1 MSVHKA
7 RCSVAGFL
15 ALAAVLP
22 AAAQD
27 FDPAALDLP
36 ALVEC
41 RADVPTYN
49 GFAFWLAGE
58 PDAADRLGWR
68 KVDSGNP
75 FLSQYELEKPLVA
88 FGSETRTL
96 VFTSS
101 GPMAVL
107 DGITA
112 PDLAKKLGIEPMI
125 STPQKFLGEKVV
137 SERSE
142 TSEGI
147 TFATRISLNVSTV
160 ETHPGK
166 VLAGCS
172 YKVEVM

>member
-1 MSVHKA
+1 MHGV
-7 RCSVAGFL
+7 RCFAASFL
-15 ALAAVLP
+15 LLAAALP

-27 FDPAALDLP
+27 FDPATLDLP

-58 PDAADRLGWR
+58 PDAARQLGWR
-68 KVDSGNP
+68 SVDSGNP
-75 FLSQYELEKPLVA
+75 FLSQYELEKPLTA
-88 FGSETRTL
+88 FGAETKTL

-107 DGITA
+107 DGTTPA
-112 PDLAKKLGIEPMI
+112 ELAKRLGIEPMM

-137 SERSE
+137 SEKTE
-142 TSEGI
+142 TSEGV

-172 YKVEVM
+172 YKIDIK

>member
-1 MSVHKA
+1 MA
-7 RCSVAGFL
+7 REVFCSAAGFML
-15 ALAAVLP
+15 LAAASPV
-22 AAAQD
+22 AAQD

-41 RADVPTYN
+41 RSDLPTYN
-49 GFAFWLAGE
+49 GFAFWLTGE
-58 PDAADRLGWR
+58 PDAAGRLGWR
-68 KVDSGNP
+68 KVESGNP
-75 FLSQYELEKPLVA
+75 FLSQYELEKPLAA
-88 FGSETRTL
+88 FGAETKTL

-107 DGITA
+107 DGIA
-112 PDLAKKLGIEPMI
+112 AADLAKRLGIEPMI

-137 SERSE
+137 SEKTE
-142 TSEGI
+142 TSEGV

-160 ETHPGK
+160 ETHPDK

-172 YKVEVM
+172 YKIEVK

>member
-1 MSVHKA
+1 MLLATSV
-7 RCSVAGFL
+7 
-15 ALAAVLP
+15 P
-22 AAAQD
+22 ATAQD

-49 GFAFWLAGE
+49 SLALWLTGE
-58 PDAADRLGWR
+58 SDAAGKLGWR

-75 FLSQYELEKPLVA
+75 FLSQYELEKPLAA
-88 FGSETRTL
+88 FGMATKTL

-107 DGITA
+107 DGTA
-112 PDLAKKLGIEPMI
+112 ATDLAKKIGVEPMI
-125 STPQKFLGEKVV
+125 SNPQKFLGEKVV
-137 SERSE
+137 SENTE
-142 TSEGI
+142 TSEGV
-147 TFATRISLNVSTV
+147 TLATRISLNVSTV

-172 YKVEVM
+172 YTMEIK

>member
-1 MSVHKA
+1 M
-7 RCSVAGFL
+7 L
-15 ALAAVLP
+15 LAALP

-41 RADVPTYN
+41 RVDVPTYN
-49 GFAFWLAGE
+49 GLALWLTGE
-58 PDAADRLGWR
+58 SDAAEKLGWR

-75 FLSQYELEKPLVA
+75 FLSQYELEKPLAA
-88 FGSETRTL
+88 FGMETKTL

-107 DGITA
+107 EGVTA
-112 PDLAKKLGIEPMI
+112 IDLAKELGIKPMI

-137 SERSE
+137 LEETE
-142 TSEGI
+142 TSEGV
-147 TFATRISLNVSTV
+147 TLATRISLNVSTV

-172 YKVEVM
+172 YIIEVK

>member
-1 MSVHKA
+1 MHRA
-7 RCSVAGFL
+7 RCPVAGFL
-15 ALAAVLP
+15 LLAAASP
-22 AAAQD
+22 IAAQD
-27 FDPAALDLP
+27 FDPTALDLP

-41 RADVPTYN
+41 RAEVPTYN

-58 PDAADRLGWR
+58 PDAADKLGWR

-75 FLSQYELEKPLVA
+75 FLSQYEVEKPLAV
-88 FGSETRTL
+88 FGAETKTL

-107 DGITA
+107 DGTTA
-112 PDLAKKLGIEPMI
+112 PELAKKLGIEPMI
-125 STPQKFLGEKVV
+125 STEQKFLGEKVV
-137 SERSE
+137 LEKTE
-142 TSEGI
+142 TSEGV
-147 TFATRISLNVSTV
+147 TFATSISLNVSTV

-172 YKVEVM
+172 YKIDVN

>member
-1 MSVHKA
+1 MHRA
-7 RCSVAGFL
+7 YCFAAGLL
-15 ALAAVLP
+15 ALAAVRP

-27 FDPAALDLP
+27 FDPSALDLP
-36 ALVEC
+36 ALLEC
-41 RADVPTYN
+41 RVDVPTYN

-58 PDAADRLGWR
+58 TNAADTLGWR

-75 FLSQYELEKPLVA
+75 FLSQYELEEPLAA
-88 FGSETRTL
+88 FGVETRTL
-96 VFTSS
+96 VFSSS

-107 DGITA
+107 DGTA
-112 PDLAKKLGIEPMI
+112 APELASKLGVEPII
-125 STPQKFLGEKVV
+125 STPQKFLGERVV
-137 SERSE
+137 SEKSE
-142 TSEGI
+142 TSEGM

-172 YKVEVM
+172 YKIEVN

>member
-1 MSVHKA
+1 MPGA
-7 RCSVAGFL
+7 RCSVAGLLML
-15 ALAAVLP
+15 ATALP
-22 AAAQD
+22 VAAQD

-36 ALVEC
+36 ALLEC

-58 PDAADRLGWR
+58 TNAADSLGWR

-75 FLSQYELEKPLVA
+75 FLSQYELEKPLAA
-88 FGSETRTL
+88 FGTETKTL

-107 DGITA
+107 DGVTA

-125 STPQKFLGEKVV
+125 SASQKFLGEKVV
-137 SERSE
+137 SEKNE
-142 TSEGI
+142 TSEGV
-147 TFATRISLNVSTV
+147 TFATRISLNISTV

-172 YKVEVM
+172 YKIEVE

>member
-1 MSVHKA
+1 M
-7 RCSVAGFL
+7 
-15 ALAAVLP
+15 LAASLP
-22 AAAQD
+22 VAAQD
-27 FDPAALDLP
+27 FDPAAVDLP

-58 PDAADRLGWR
+58 PDAVDKLDWR

-75 FLSQYELEKPLVA
+75 FLSQYELKEPLNA
-88 FGSETRTL
+88 FGSATKTL

-107 DGITA
+107 DDTTA
-112 PDLAKKLGIEPMI
+112 PDLAKKLGVEPMI
-125 STPQKFLGEKVV
+125 STPQKFLGEKVIFEK
-137 SERSE
+137 SEA
-142 TSEGI
+142 SEGM

-172 YKVEVM
+172 YKIEVK